1 MPISLYLPYFANNKL
16 TISLKNKNGLK
27 SILVRR
33 FFEVFLH
40 FFISLYKYK
49 KFGHFLSKISQTQN
63 YQYFAQILNNK
74 LYRLK
79 YKNGLKPILVS
90 RYFWLFRNYF
100 SICRSFIIKIAYIYN

>member
-1 MPISLYLPYFANNKL
+1 MPISLYLPYFTNNK

-27 SILVRR
+27 SILVRH

-74 LYRLK
+74 LY
-79 YKNGLKPILVS
+79 GL
-90 RYFWLFRNYF
+90 N
-100 SICRSFIIKIAYIYN
+100 IKMA